1 MTLPLRAP
9 QPLTREAFAP
19 FGDVIEIHGDAQH
32 FAINYGQT
40 ERYHDLAR
48 IDVTAHQG
56 RAIVSLFRST
66 PLAEPIAIKLLERHP
81 HSSQAFMPL
90 GSQPYLVVVAPA
102 GELDEQAIRV
112 FLAQPDQGVNY
123 HAGTWHHFSLAL
135 NEVSDFLVID
145 RAGEPGENLDNCD
158 EQPLQQ
164 PFIIDLQGIIA

>member
-9 QPLTREAFAP
+9 QPLTREEFAP
-19 FGDVIEIHGDAQH
+19 FGDVIEAHNDAKH

-40 ERYHDLAR
+40 ERYHDLAD
-48 IDVTAHQG
+48 INVSEHEG

-66 PLAEPIAIKLLERHP
+66 PLPEPVTIKLLERHP

-90 GSQPYLVVVAPA
+90 GTQPYLVVVAPP
-102 GELDEQAIRV
+102 GELDESAIRV
-112 FLAQPDQGVNY
+112 FLAQPGQGVNY

-135 NEVSDFLVID
+135 NTVSDFLVID
-145 RAGEPGENLDNCD
+145 RGDVEGETLNNCD

-164 PFIIDLQGIIA
+164 PFIIDLQGITA